1 MGRWENNNSS
11 HQKKHVIAQKLEDS
25 LNTSSHAY
33 NLVNDTEKETQVGS
47 RRGEIILIFYI
58 KTLSKG
64 LLILSIP
71 GGLSHHSNPNSL
83 TVKPLYAV
91 E

>member
-1 MGRWENNNSS
+1 MRTTELTI
-11 HQKKHVIAQKLEDS
+11 QKNE
-25 LNTSSHAY
+25 
-33 NLVNDTEKETQVGS
+33 ETKVDS

-71 GGLSHHSNPNSL
+71 GGLSNHSNTNSL
-83 TVKPLYAV
+83 TVKTVYAV

>member
-1 MGRWENNNSS
+1 MRTTELTI
-11 HQKKHVIAQKLEDS
+11 QKNE
-25 LNTSSHAY
+25 
-33 NLVNDTEKETQVGS
+33 ETQVDS

-71 GGLSHHSNPNSL
+71 GGLSHHSNANSL
-83 TVKPLYAV
+83 TVKPSYAV

>member
-1 MGRWENNNSS
+1 MRTTELTI
-11 HQKKHVIAQKLEDS
+11 QKNE
-25 LNTSSHAY
+25 
-33 NLVNDTEKETQVGS
+33 ETQVDS
-47 RRGEIILIFYI
+47 RRGAIILIFYI

-71 GGLSHHSNPNSL
+71 GGLSHHSNTNSL